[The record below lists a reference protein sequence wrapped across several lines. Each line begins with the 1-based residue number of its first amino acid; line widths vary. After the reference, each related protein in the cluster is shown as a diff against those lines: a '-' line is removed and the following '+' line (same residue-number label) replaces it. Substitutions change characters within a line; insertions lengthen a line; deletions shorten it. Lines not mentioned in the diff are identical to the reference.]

1 MQPMKAVA
9 TISGSKEIPGMGR
22 GNWRVAPMLTSNNRV
37 SAFTDGRVPKQVRE
51 CVPENRVLQ
60 VNG

>member
-1 MQPMKAVA
+1 
-9 TISGSKEIPGMGR
+9 MGR
-22 GNWRVAPMLTSNNRV
+22 GNWRVAPMLTSNNNRV
-37 SAFTDGRVPKQVRE
+37 SAFADGRVSKQVRE